1 MNFLINGVS
10 NDLQKS
16 FECFNGTTIFVIFT
30 ELFVLLTTFANFP
43 TRDVLCLNDWGLSI
57 VKSTLLGGTRSLL
70 NCHKF
75 LDVPE

>member
-1 MNFLINGVS
+1 M
-10 NDLQKS
+10 
-16 FECFNGTTIFVIFT
+16 IFT

-43 TRDVLCLNDWGLSI
+43 TRDVLCLNDRGLPI
-57 VKSTLLGGTRSLL
+57 VKSKLLVGTRSLL